1 MKNFAPLKA
10 INPVRL
16 PIMWAKKSNAKNEQ
30 DDEKNGNDIF
40 RDSNILETF
49 AMQNLAWWL
58 KKSWNIVKNGC
69 DFGSVTAC
77 FGLE

>member
-1 MKNFAPLKA
+1 MKKM
-10 INPVRL
+10 V
-16 PIMWAKKSNAKNEQ
+16 M
-30 DDEKNGNDIF
+30 IF
-40 RDSNILETF
+40 LGIVTF
-49 AMQNLAWWL
+49 WKHYSMQNLAYNLAWWL